1 MKDPERC
8 ENSNKI
14 EKGVSPLV
22 KELNNVDNTRTFGSC
37 QGHFG
42 FEEPEPFNN
51 RAYIE
56 FMMPRGKFGQLEKAI
71 YE

>member
-8 ENSNKI
+8 ENSNEI

-42 FEEPEPFNN
+42 FEELEPFNN

-56 FMMPRGKFGQLEKAI
+56 FRMPRGKLGQLEKAI